1 MACMRVSLVQLGIND
16 NRSSEET
23 VGYVVDI
30 VDKIED
36 AELVVLPEI
45 WNVGFFA
52 FDDYRKK
59 AETLDGPLVSTFRR
73 KARGKSVHIHMGS
86 FVEKREE
93 GFFNTSVLIGPDGD
107 LLAVYRKMHL
117 FGFESSEN
125 KVLTPGAGIT
135 VVSTELGRFGL
146 ATCYDLRF
154 PEQFRIMMQQ
164 GVQVFLITSA
174 WPAPRIAHWNLLTKA
189 RALENLCFTVACNC
203 AGTNRGNELG
213 GNSVIVNPLGDI
225 FASLDKEPG
234 VLSCEVDLGEVS
246 KARAKYPFVDDM
258 VKLDDGNIRLDEGI

>member
-1 MACMRVSLVQLGIND
+1 MKVSLVQIGIKD
-16 NRSSEET
+16 TRSVQET
-23 VGYVVDI
+23 VGYVVDL
-30 VDKIED
+30 VDKIKD
-36 AELVVLPEI
+36 AELVILPEI

-52 FDDYRKK
+52 FDEYRRK
-59 AETLDGPLVSTFRR
+59 AETLDGPLVSTFRQ
-73 KARGKSVHIHMGS
+73 KAREKSVHIHMGS

-93 GFFNTSVLIGPDGD
+93 GFFNTSVLIGPAGD

-125 KVLTPGAGIT
+125 KVLTPGTGIT

-154 PEQFRIMMQQ
+154 PEQFRIMMKQ
-164 GVQVFLITSA
+164 GVQAFLITSA

-203 AGTNRGNELG
+203 AGTNRGNDLG
-213 GNSVIVNPLGDI
+213 GNSVIVGPLGEI
-225 FASLDKEPG
+225 VASLDQQPG
-234 VLSCEVDLGEVS
+234 VLSCDVDLGDVS

-258 VKLDDGNIRLDEGI
+258 VELNGGNIRLDEGI